1 MKNIKSYLYYRINI
15 IVICIVFHC
24 IYVSIFM
31 LYQENYEL
39 VLYAFV
45 LCMLF
50 GCILMIIDYMN
61 FVKKIT
67 EIENLNKRINYD
79 INSLKPNCNDIENG
93 YIDLIKTLFEYNS
106 NMIMNNDKKND
117 ESKMYYLMWTH
128 QIKTPIQ
135 ALRLLVN
142 DYNEDNVDEI
152 YHQIFSIEQYVEMV
166 INYNKID
173 SISNDLLIKEY
184 EIDSIIRG
192 VIRKFSKL
200 FIKSKLKLNYETL
213 DYFILTDDKWF
224 TIVLEQIISNAI
236 KYTNNGSISIY
247 LNGDNLIIE
256 DTGIGISEE
265 DLNRVFENGYT
276 GYNGRYDKKST
287 GIGLFMCK
295 RIMYKLSHKIK
306 IESKINHGTKVIIDI
321 SKYNRY

>member
-1 MKNIKSYLYYRINI
+1 MTNLKKYLYYRINI
-15 IVICIVFHC
+15 IVICIVFHI
-24 IYVSIFM
+24 IYTGIFM

-39 VLYAFV
+39 VMYAFV

-50 GCILMIIDYMN
+50 GCLVMIFDYIN
-61 FVKKIT
+61 FSKKINKLNNMKNSIIYEINDLT
-67 EIENLNKRINYD
+67 LSCDEIENSYIN
-79 INSLKPNCNDIENG
+79 
-93 YIDLIKTLFEYNS
+93 LIKILFEHNC
-106 NMIMNNDKKND
+106 NMIMNNDKKNE

-142 DYNEDNVDEI
+142 DCNEDNVDEV

-173 SISNDLLIKEY
+173 EISNDLLIKEY
-184 EIDSIIRG
+184 DLDCIIKS

-200 FIKSKLKLNYETL
+200 FINSKLKLNYETL
-213 DYFILTDDKWF
+213 DYKILTDDKWF
-224 TIVLEQIISNAI
+224 TIVIEQIISNAI

-247 LNGDNLIIE
+247 LHNTDLIIE
-256 DTGIGISEE
+256 DSGIGINEE

-295 RIMYKLSHKIK
+295 RIMYKLSHKIR
-306 IESKINHGTKVIIDI
+306 IESKVNQGTKVIIDV
-321 SKYNRY
+321 SRYNN